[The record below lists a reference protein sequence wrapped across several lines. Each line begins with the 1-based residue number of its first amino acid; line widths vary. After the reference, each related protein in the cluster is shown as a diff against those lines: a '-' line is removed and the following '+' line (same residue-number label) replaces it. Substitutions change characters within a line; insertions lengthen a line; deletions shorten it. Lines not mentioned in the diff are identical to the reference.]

1 MSQNGQTHFKNLAAF
16 TARFLK
22 SDNFGTLCMKGLRL
36 LLMFLERRSF
46 GTCYAWGQI
55 TYLGETLWGTRGL
68 ETVTPCDTF

>member
-1 MSQNGQTHFKNLAAF
+1 
-16 TARFLK
+16 
-22 SDNFGTLCMKGLRL
+22 
-36 LLMFLERRSF
+36 MFLERRSF